1 MLVCCIFLVI
11 CPCQPPNRWPISA
24 TGTDTAKYCLSLN
37 DFVSH
42 KIMSSTLRASCLR
55 MASCIR
61 YADDFVLMPVLNKLP

>member
-1 MLVCCIFLVI
+1 MWFCCRVFVS
-11 CPCQPPNRWPISA
+11 CPFQPPSLWPISA
-24 TGTDTAKYCLSLN
+24 TGTDTARYCLSSN